1 MIISKWVLKIGWEG
15 ALFEQVQ
22 LAQDVV
28 QQGVLRST
36 VLSLLVA

>member
-1 MIISKWVLKIGWEG
+1 MDFKNRLGG

-28 QQGVLRST
+28 QQGVLRNT